1 MLKLSQKKKKAFLA
15 LAVAAAI
22 LGANNSYA
30 ANTEYD
36 KAISESNQFG
46 SAMRTYWQ
54 KAGVYNAK
62 THTYTFNEDVTLK
75 PKASEQDFNQWTPN
89 FGGIYIARNN
99 PVTVDMQGH
108 RLDIA
113 LNVDQPNG
121 VENVYNVNPN
131 AIHVSS
137 ADLVINNVKGMEL
150 SAAGSFLSRGKL
162 RGIYVAGTNQ
172 EGSYG
177 DGKGL
182 ASLTINN
189 ADGWEN
195 AVKFHSSQP
204 QVENAIEV
212 WKNTGSADLKISG
225 MVDLYVGNDSDV
237 ITVRGGN
244 SSYDI
249 EEAPT
254 AYIGGG
260 AIKAAMGRAANVSG
274 GELYVNSKLQDGA
287 IVAAD
292 GNRDVQVEG
301 NILVKDLQ
309 KNQGILTL
317 GMNTADS
324 YFKGTISNDNGAG
337 DAYMLLANGAQWT
350 NESKGDYGY
359 HGSSLKQLAG
369 GEADAKA
376 GNIFQKDSSSL
387 TIDSYSGNT
396 NIFYAHSGNGEAAE
410 NYAAGNTVIKGAAK
424 GSVVSMITDNTG
436 VAMDNK
442 DSVANVLNALAGK
455 LTYSNYVNGENNLT
469 GYVKIADGLTASS
482 AALKTGDITF
492 NKEDGKGSYSAGAV
506 KPEVPAVKEYTQT
519 ITGFDLVDKEYADII
534 KDGVYKFTEDSK
546 ITNQYGMDIIED
558 AQIDAT
564 GKTLTLVVDNPTDQG
579 AGIKVNP
586 GYSLNI
592 KADTVKMEL
601 TGEDISSNGLKG
613 INITK
618 AGGNLTIDG
627 KLDITANGDNNTI
640 GVYNQ
645 GNVVVNGDVKL
656 DIEGNNGGYQ
666 YYGAT
671 GLYATSAMGNSKGG
685 TITVNGDVD
694 FQGNAN
700 GIWANAGGAVVDV
713 NGGGSI
719 IVKEGQDMGYAA
731 IKAENGIVNMNVLKD
746 EAGNVTGADN
756 NAVTIKG
763 NLSLDTG
770 AVNSVDIHG
779 VKSEINLGLSTAE
792 SSLTGVVQNSFAEAG
807 KKAGDKTFTG
817 DANLWLQNGAT
828 WNNEVVDEIIRN
840 PWGGEEWAGSRIT
853 NFTGGASEAAA
864 GNIFQRDDN
873 SLTIS
878 NYSGNTNI
886 FYAHTGNGEASE
898 NYAAGDT
905 VIRGAAEGSAVS
917 LITDN
922 TGVAMDNKD
931 SVANVLNALAGKL
944 TYSNYVNGENNL
956 TGYVKIA
963 DGLTASSAAL
973 KSGDITFNK
982 EDGKGSYVAKPEV
995 PSVKEY
1001 KDTLT
1006 GFDAIDEAYADV
1018 IKDGVYKFAQDT
1030 KITNQYGMDI
1040 IENAQIDASGN
1051 TLTVVVDN
1059 PENTGAGIKVN
1070 AGNSLSIKAETLK
1083 MELSGKELNTEGLKG
1098 INLIKLNTNLT
1109 VDGNMDITADGDCN
1123 TIGVYSQG
1131 NVIVNGDAKLNVEG
1145 HNGGTKYYGA
1155 SGIYATS
1162 GMGKTEG
1169 GSVTVNGNVDFNGN
1183 ANGLFANSG
1192 GAVVT
1197 VKGGSIVVDS
1207 EQEMDYAAIRAEDG
1221 TVNMNVLRNEAGAV
1235 TGADN
1240 NDVNIKGNVVLS
1252 TGAANASDIHGT
1264 ESAINLG
1271 LTTAN
1276 SNLTGVVAN
1285 YYGDG
1290 YTTGGLTFNGAANLW
1305 LQNGATWNNEE
1316 WGEPSDDFEGS
1327 RVTNF
1332 VGGASEGAAGNI
1344 FQKDSNELTIDNY
1357 SGNTNIF
1364 YAHTG
1369 NGEAAANYAAGD
1381 TVIKHAEKDSAVSLI
1396 TDNTGVAM
1404 DNKDSVANVLNALA
1418 GKLTYSN
1425 YVNGESNLT
1434 GYVKIADG
1442 LTASSA
1448 ALKTGDITFS
1458 KEDGKGS
1465 YPAETPVVPPKTEF
1479 TTTLTGD
1486 TAADTEYA
1494 GNIQD
1499 GKYVFGANTTINAA
1513 AKNAVEVKA
1522 PLTIDAGNNQLVLMA
1537 KQGDYTSASPLF
1549 KQAVDGTTSIKAGK
1563 LVIKN
1568 GPSDFNERTGMEVT
1582 KGSVDITG
1590 DVDMK
1595 LSSLSNAYGVYVK
1608 ANGSKVAVH
1617 GDLKLA
1623 DSEQFDS
1630 INGLYV
1636 ENTVDFNAKTSAIT
1650 VDGKA
1655 DINLHNGNAITAI
1668 RNGSTVSVGGGNI
1681 KIAKNS
1687 SKEFYALQSDGGV
1700 VNVNMNADKNAAG
1713 TATTV
1718 IEGNISA
1725 YGEKANKAWDM
1736 DVTDS
1741 IINIGLADK
1750 KSSWTGTA
1758 FAKDLGTGG
1767 LSYKGIVNLYLA
1779 NGATWNNE
1787 AWGKTNAAFDG
1798 SHVTKLAGGASEAA
1812 AGNIFQKDSN
1822 NLTIDNYSGNTNIFY
1837 AHTGNGENASNYAAG
1852 DTIIK
1857 GAAAGSAVSLIT
1869 DNTGISMDN
1878 DASVANALNA
1888 LAGKLTYSNFVNGES
1903 NLTGSVKIADGL
1915 TSSSQTMKFDTIKFN
1930 KDTGKGYTKEE
1941 TIDPGAGEKT
1951 TFTDAI
1957 TGEKQGVFSAVQ
1969 QEDLSY
1975 VFTEDASVTINQMTH
1990 KEADPDW
1997 AGSFIISGA
2006 AVQNAAGVE
2015 NLVIKAED
2023 KTLKLNV
2030 ALDDKTVPPDKN
2042 AGILN
2047 NRIPLRGIDNS
2058 IAGSTT
2064 SVTAG
2069 TLDIN
2074 IDNTYSRKTSSG
2086 NPMIGEGSA
2095 IGIYAKSAG
2104 EKALVEVTGNT
2115 AIKAHGYN
2123 NVYGVNANGNAEIK
2137 LHGDLTM
2144 AKDGEDW
2151 AIDNVI
2157 KGQNTTTLGESSWRN
2172 IAGINANGAGANVTV
2187 DGKTTIAAHGS
2198 GVVAADGATV
2208 NLGAADIEIKNNSSE
2223 DGYGFHALGA
2233 TLGTVNVGGEGKT
2246 VTVKGNAGLFGKQGQ
2261 KFASDSKES
2270 VINLKLTTEDS
2281 AWTGVAYKHFD
2292 AEKDAGLSGSMN
2304 LTVANGASW
2313 NNEKYG
2319 YVYGD
2324 SEWEKYKFT
2333 GSEIANF
2340 VGGAS
2345 DAKAG
2350 NIFQKDANSLTIDNY
2365 SGNTNIFYAHTG
2377 NGEAADNYAAGDT
2390 VIKHAAEGSVV
2401 SMITDNTGISM
2412 DNQTSVNN
2420 VLNALAGKLTY
2431 SNYVNGEK
2439 NLTGYV
2445 KIADGLT
2452 ASSAALKTGDINFN
2466 EADGKG
2472 TFVSAPVIPD
2482 HQVTTSFTTTLTGD
2496 KEKDNEYLMGGVIA
2510 EDGTYKFTEASD
2522 ITAVSA
2528 IETAKDLKIDA
2539 TGKTLTVNTAGTD
2552 SAAIKILNDGG
2563 SKVDI
2568 TADKLVIK
2576 SSADYAG
2583 KNSGIYAG
2591 DWNTTRKNVTINA
2604 AVDITAT
2611 NTVGNNNYVY
2621 GVLASKADITV
2632 NGNLK
2637 ANIDGGKGGY
2647 DHTSVS
2653 ALIAQGSSY
2662 RKYAST
2668 ITVNGDVDITANG
2681 NGLHA
2686 NNNGAVVT
2694 VNGGGAI
2701 TVNDSSAKGGYAAL
2715 RAGNGTVNMNVAL
2728 ENGKATGGLGHDV
2741 AIKGNLAAV
2750 KAGDQTA
2757 SVINLALD
2765 TAKSSLEGV
2774 SYMTE
2779 GNGQINLWLQNGA
2792 SWTNEVHGS
2801 AEKDWKGNS
2810 LFNGSHVTNFAGG
2823 ASDAKAGNIFQK
2835 DANSLTIDNYS
2846 GNTNIFYA
2854 HTGNGEAADNY
2865 AAGDTVI
2872 KHAAEG
2878 SVVSMITDN
2887 TGVAMDNEYS
2897 VANVLNALAG
2907 KLTYSNF
2914 VSGEKNLTGYV
2925 KIADG
2930 LTASSK
2936 AMQTGNISF
2945 STENGKGSLE
2955 SGSMT
2960 PGITYPETQK
2970 PGSNKLNQGIS
2981 GNAKDDYQYKQD
2993 GILKADGSYV
3003 FTQDPTV
3010 IEVKE
3015 GAAVDASASDI
3026 VIDTTKAKLEL
3037 KGAEAG
3043 INADGANVNIK
3054 GNTNIS
3060 GATGINAESGNV
3072 TLTGSTVINGTD
3084 AAINAGAGANV
3095 TVDGNNGAIT
3105 INGSI
3110 NADGGNITVDSGK
3123 ATSVIKGDINATN
3136 GGSVAINLTE
3146 KNSELTGGYNVD
3158 GTSSIEMNLVNGAT
3172 WHLTDGEEAAGM
3184 SLLRMAKGVTTPGLT
3199 INGGKTEAEKGFLDM
3214 TERTKTLD
3222 IAHYSGWE
3230 TVIYDHEGKG
3240 DKVEDYKSGDTVI
3253 AKADK
3258 GSGVIL
3264 STDNSGITMTDKNA
3278 VEATLKALAQKVTYK
3293 DHEANGENLT
3303 GKVQIAEG
3311 LTSSSASKNLG
3322 TIHWDENG
3330 KGQYDLDSVNWN
3342 QIIEGDYETF
3352 VMKGVRSAAT
3362 TSLHTWRDNMQDTYT
3377 GADLA
3382 DEDGMFAKALGGKTS
3397 SDVKGLKDSN
3407 TYYGVQVGYDKAAAN
3422 GWHTGVAF
3430 DYRNGDSNYLLGG
3443 KGDNQMYSLGV
3454 YGVKN
3459 FDNDAFFRVAAKVGR
3474 VENEYD
3480 VYNEIRSMKLH
3491 GDYKAN
3497 AYGLTMEYGKTFGD
3511 EEAYFTPKAQLTWSQ
3526 VGSKDYTAHTAN
3538 ATMQVAQDSY
3548 SSFVGRLGFEAGV
3561 KSEKG
3566 RLYAGL
3572 FAAHEFNG
3580 DIRASYFAN
3589 DGDRKHTS
3597 FNGEETWME
3606 MKLGGTYDFS
3616 NNAHLYADIAKDFN
3630 GNFERKWKLNAGIRF
3645 EF

>member
-1 MLKLSQKKKKAFLA
+1 MLKLSQKKRKALLA
-15 LAVAAAI
+15 LAVAAAV
-22 LGANNSYA
+22 LGANNAFA
-30 ANTEYD
+30 ASVHD
-36 KAISESNQFG
+36 KAITESNQYG
-46 SAMRTYWQ
+46 SAVRTYW
-54 KAGVYNAK
+54 KEAGVYNAK

-75 PKASEQDFNQWTPN
+75 PNASDQDFNHWTPM
-89 FGGIYIARNN
+89 FGGIYIAGNK
-99 PVTVDMQGH
+99 PVTIDMQGH
-108 RLDIA
+108 RLDLA
-113 LNVDQPNG
+113 LNVDQPKG
-121 VENVYNVNPN
+121 VNNVRAVSPN

-150 SAAGSFLSRGKL
+150 SAKGSFLSAGKL

-249 EEAPT
+249 DKAPT

-260 AIKAAMGRAANVSG
+260 AIKAAMGRAAVVSG
-274 GELYVNSKLQDGA
+274 GELSINSKLQDGA
-287 IVAAD
+287 IVAAE
-292 GNRDVQVEG
+292 GSRDVQVEG
-301 NILVKDLQ
+301 NILVKDQQ
-309 KNQGILTL
+309 KDQGILTL
-317 GMNTADS
+317 GMNTDKS
-324 YFKGTISNDNGAG
+324 YFKGTIFNDNGAG
-337 DAYMLLANGAQWT
+337 EVYMLLANGAQWT
-350 NESKGDYGY
+350 NERKGDYNY
-359 HGSSLKQLAG
+359 HNSSLNQLVG

-376 GNIFQKDSSSL
+376 GNIFQKDSGSL
-387 TIDSYSGNT
+387 TIDKYSGNT
-396 NIFYAHSGNGEAAE
+396 NIFYAHTGNGEAAE

-455 LTYSNYVNGENNLT
+455 LTYSNYVNGESNLT

-482 AALKTGDITF
+482 AALKTGDISF
-492 NKEDGKGSYSAGAV
+492 NKEDGKGSYVA
-506 KPEVPAVKEYTQT
+506 KPEVPTVKEYTNT
-519 ITGFDLVDKEYADII
+519 LTGFNLIDKAYADVF

-546 ITNQYGMDIIED
+546 ITNQYGMDIIEN

-564 GKTLTLVVDNPTDQG
+564 GKTLTLVVNNPADQG

-586 GYSLNI
+586 SNSLNI

-601 TGEDISSNGLKG
+601 TGEDISSDGLKG
-613 INITK
+613 VNIAK
-618 AGGNLTIDG
+618 AGAKLTIDG

-645 GNVVVNGDVKL
+645 GDVVVNGDVKL

-700 GIWANAGGAVVDV
+700 GILANAGGAVVNV

-719 IVKEGQDMGYAA
+719 VVKEGQDMGYAA
-731 IKAENGIVNMNVLKD
+731 IKAENGTVNMNVLKD
-746 EAGNVTGADN
+746 EAGNVTGAAD

-770 AVNSVDIHG
+770 AVNSADVHG
-779 VKSEINLGLSTAE
+779 TKSEINLGLSTAE
-792 SSLTGVVQNSFAEAG
+792 SSLTGVVQNSFAEGG

-828 WNNEVVDEIIRN
+828 WNNEVVDTIIKN
-840 PWGGEEWAGSRIT
+840 PWGGEKWAGSRVT
-853 NFTGGASEAAA
+853 NFTGGESEAKA
-864 GNIFQRDDN
+864 GNIFQKDSN

-886 FYAHTGNGEASE
+886 FYAHTGNGEAAE

-905 VIRGAAEGSAVS
+905 VIKGAAA
-917 LITDN
+917 
-922 TGVAMDNKD
+922 
-931 SVANVLNALAGKL
+931 
-944 TYSNYVNGENNL
+944 
-956 TGYVKIA
+956 
-963 DGLTASSAAL
+963 
-973 KSGDITFNK
+973 
-982 EDGKGSYVAKPEV
+982 
-995 PSVKEY
+995 
-1001 KDTLT
+1001 
-1006 GFDAIDEAYADV
+1006 
-1018 IKDGVYKFAQDT
+1018 
-1030 KITNQYGMDI
+1030 
-1040 IENAQIDASGN
+1040 
-1051 TLTVVVDN
+1051 
-1059 PENTGAGIKVN
+1059 
-1070 AGNSLSIKAETLK
+1070 
-1083 MELSGKELNTEGLKG
+1083 
-1098 INLIKLNTNLT
+1098 
-1109 VDGNMDITADGDCN
+1109 
-1123 TIGVYSQG
+1123 
-1131 NVIVNGDAKLNVEG
+1131 
-1145 HNGGTKYYGA
+1145 
-1155 SGIYATS
+1155 
-1162 GMGKTEG
+1162 
-1169 GSVTVNGNVDFNGN
+1169 GSV
-1183 ANGLFANSG
+1183 
-1192 GAVVT
+1192 
-1197 VKGGSIVVDS
+1197 
-1207 EQEMDYAAIRAEDG
+1207 
-1221 TVNMNVLRNEAGAV
+1221 
-1235 TGADN
+1235 
-1240 NDVNIKGNVVLS
+1240 
-1252 TGAANASDIHGT
+1252 
-1264 ESAINLG
+1264 
-1271 LTTAN
+1271 
-1276 SNLTGVVAN
+1276 
-1285 YYGDG
+1285 
-1290 YTTGGLTFNGAANLW
+1290 
-1305 LQNGATWNNEE
+1305 
-1316 WGEPSDDFEGS
+1316 
-1327 RVTNF
+1327 
-1332 VGGASEGAAGNI
+1332 
-1344 FQKDSNELTIDNY
+1344 
-1357 SGNTNIF
+1357 
-1364 YAHTG
+1364 
-1369 NGEAAANYAAGD
+1369 
-1381 TVIKHAEKDSAVSLI
+1381 VSMI

-1448 ALKTGDITFS
+1448 ALKTGNITFS
-1458 KEDGKGS
+1458 KEDGGKGS
-1465 YPAETPVVPPKTEF
+1465 YPTETPVVPPKTEF
-1479 TTTLTGD
+1479 TTALTGD
-1486 TAADTEYA
+1486 AATDTEYV

-1537 KQGDYTSASPLF
+1537 KQGDYISAVPLF
-1549 KQAVDGTTSIKAGK
+1549 KQAVEGTTSIKADK

-1568 GPSDFNERTGMEVT
+1568 CTNDFKERSGMEVT
-1582 KGSVDITG
+1582 KGNVDINA

-1595 LSSLSNAYGVYVK
+1595 LSAASNAYGIYVK
-1608 ANGSKVAVH
+1608 ANGSSVAIH
-1617 GDLKLA
+1617 GDLNLA
-1623 DSEQFDS
+1623 DSEQYDS

-1636 ENTVDFNAKTSAIT
+1636 ENAVDFGAKTSAIT

-1655 DINLHNGNAITAI
+1655 DINLRNGNAITAI

-1681 KIAKNS
+1681 KIAKNN

-1725 YGEKANKAWDM
+1725 FGEKTKAASDM
-1736 DVTDS
+1736 DVTNS
-1741 IINIGLADK
+1741 IINIGLSDK
-1750 KSSWTGTA
+1750 DSSWTGTA
-1758 FAKDLGTGG
+1758 FAKDLGTSGFPF
-1767 LSYKGIVNLYLA
+1767 KGIINLYLA

-1787 AWGKTNAAFDG
+1787 AWGKTNAAFEG
-1798 SHVTKLAGGASEAA
+1798 SHVAKLAGGASEAA

-1852 DTIIK
+1852 DTVIK
-1857 GAAAGSAVSLIT
+1857 GAAAGSVVSMIT
-1869 DNTGISMDN
+1869 DNTGVAMDN
-1878 DASVANALNA
+1878 KDSVANVLNA
-1888 LAGKLTYSNFVNGES
+1888 LAGKLTYSNYVNGES
-1903 NLTGSVKIADGL
+1903 NLTGYVKIADGL
-1915 TSSSQTMKFDTIKFN
+1915 TSSSQTLKVDTIKFN

-1941 TIDPGAGEKT
+1941 TVNPGGGEKT

-1957 TGEKQGVFSAVQ
+1957 TGEKQGVYSAVQ

-1975 VFTEDASVTINQMTH
+1975 VFAEDASININQMTH
-1990 KEADPDW
+1990 KEKDPDW
-1997 AGSFIISGA
+1997 EGSFIISGA

-2015 NLVIKAED
+2015 NLVINAAD

-2030 ALDDKTVPPDKN
+2030 ALDSKTVPPDKN

-2064 SVTAG
+2064 SITAG

-2086 NPMIGEGSA
+2086 NPLIGEGSA

-2104 EKALVEVTGNT
+2104 EKAVVEVTGNT

-2123 NVYGVNANGNAEIK
+2123 NVYGVNANGNAQIK

-2144 AKDGEDW
+2144 AKDGEEW
-2151 AIDNVI
+2151 ALDNVI

-2172 IAGINANGAGANVTV
+2172 IAGINANGAGASVTV

-2208 NLGAADIEIKNNSSE
+2208 NLGAANIEIKNNSSE

-2233 TLGTVNVGGEGKT
+2233 ALGTVNVGGEGKT
-2246 VTVKGNAGLFGKQGQ
+2246 VIVKGNAGLFGKQGQ

-2281 AWTGVAYKHFD
+2281 AWSGVAYKHFD

-2304 LTVANGASW
+2304 LTLANGASW

-2333 GSEIANF
+2333 GSEIADF

-2345 DAKAG
+2345 ESKAG

-2365 SGNTNIFYAHTG
+2365 SGNTNIFYAHIG
-2377 NGEAADNYAAGDT
+2377 NGEAAENYKAGDT
-2390 VIKHAAEGSVV
+2390 VIKGAAAGSVV
-2401 SMITDNTGISM
+2401 SMITDNTGIAM
-2412 DNQTSVNN
+2412 DNADSVNN

-2431 SNYVNGEK
+2431 SNFVNGEK
-2439 NLTGYV
+2439 NLTGFV

-2452 ASSAALKTGDINFN
+2452 ASSAALKTGDITFN

-2472 TFVSAPVIPD
+2472 GFVSAPVIPD

-2496 KEKDNEYLMGGVIA
+2496 KEQDEEYLLGGVIA
-2510 EDGTYKFTEASD
+2510 ADGTYKFTETSD

-2528 IETAKDLKIDA
+2528 INTAKDLKIDA

-2552 SAAIKILNDGG
+2552 SAAITVLNDGG

-2568 TADKLVIK
+2568 KADKLVIK
-2576 SSADYAG
+2576 SSSEYAG

-2591 DWNTTRKNVTINA
+2591 DWNTTRKNVNITA
-2604 AVDITAT
+2604 DVDITAT

-2632 NGNLK
+2632 NGSLK

-2701 TVNDSSAKGGYAAL
+2701 TINDSSAKGGYAAL
-2715 RAGNGTVNMNVAL
+2715 RAGNGTINMNVAL
-2728 ENGKATGGLGHDV
+2728 ENGKATGGLGKDV
-2741 AIKGNLAAV
+2741 AIKGNLAAI

-2854 HTGNGEAADNY
+2854 HTGNGEAAENY

-2887 TGVAMDNEYS
+2887 SGIAMDNAYS

-2914 VSGEKNLTGYV
+2914 VNGEKNLTGYV

-2936 AMQTGNISF
+2936 AMQTGDISF
-2945 STENGKGSLE
+2945 SAEDGKGSLKD
-2955 SGSMT
+2955 GSLK
-2960 PGITYPETQK
+2960 PGFTYPETQK
-2970 PGSNKLNQGIS
+2970 PGSNVINQGIT
-2981 GNAKDDYQYKQD
+2981 GNAKDDYQLKMD
-2993 GILKADGSYV
+2993 GILKEDGSYV
-3003 FTQDPTV
+3003 FTQDPTK

-3015 GAAVDASASDI
+3015 GAAVGATDKDI

-3037 KGAEAG
+3037 KGETG
-3043 INADGANVNIK
+3043 INAEGANVNIK

-3060 GATGINAESGNV
+3060 GATGINAANGNV
-3072 TLTGSTVINGTD
+3072 TLNGSTVINGTD
-3084 AAINAGAGANV
+3084 AAINAGADANV
-3095 TVDGNNGAIT
+3095 VVNGNNSALT

-3123 ATSVIKGDINATN
+3123 ATGTIKGDINAAN
-3136 GGSVAINLTE
+3136 GGSVVINLTE
-3146 KNSELTGGYNVD
+3146 KGSTLTGGYNVD
-3158 GTSSIEMNLVNGAT
+3158 GDSSIALGLANGAT
-3172 WHLTDGEEAAGM
+3172 WKLTDGEEAAGM
-3184 SLLRMAKGVTTPGLT
+3184 SLLRMAKGAAGAGLT

-3214 TERTKTLD
+3214 TKRTKTLD

-3264 STDNSGITMTDKNA
+3264 STDGSGITMTDKKA

-3293 DHEANGENLT
+3293 DHAANGENLS

-3311 LTSSSASKNLG
+3311 LTSSSVSKNLG

-3330 KGQYDLDSVNWN
+3330 KGQYDLDSVNWS

-3377 GADLA
+3377 GVDMA

-3397 SDVKGLKDSN
+3397 SDVQGLKDSN

-3459 FDNDAFFRVAAKVGR
+3459 FENDAFFRVAAKVGR

-3480 VYNEIRSMKLH
+3480 VYNEIRSLKLN

-3526 VGSKDYTAHTAN
+3526 VGAKDYTAHTDN
-3538 ATMQVAQDSY
+3538 ATMQISQDSY

-3566 RLYAGL
+3566 RVYAGL

-3580 DIRASYFAN
+3580 DISASYFAN

-3597 FNGEETWME
+3597 FDGEETWME

-3616 NNAHLYADIAKDFN
+3616 NNAHLYADIAKDFS
-3630 GNFERKWKLNAGIRF
+3630 GNFERKWKMNVGLRF